1 MRPAEVGPALVKAA
15 QDYVIDLNRQ
25 ISQAQGTPDGRRGA
39 TLAELAAAACVG
51 RQTAR
56 DLVPKLKSRG
66 HLEIV
71 GERRVAY
78 CNKPVKE
85 YAPAMR
91 EPELAQTGPA
101 LLAGCLQGWAR

>member
-1 MRPAEVGPALVKAA
+1 MRPAEVGPAIVKAA
-15 QDYVIDLNRQ
+15 EDYIRELNRQ
-25 ISQAQGTPDGRRGA
+25 LQEAPNQHDKRKGA
-39 TLAELAAAACVG
+39 TLAELAMAACVG

-85 YAPAMR
+85 YAPAKR
-91 EPELAQTGPA
+91 EPELAISGPA
-101 LLAGCLQGWAR
+101 VLSSCLQAWAR

>member
-1 MRPAEVGPALVKAA
+1 MRPAEVGPAIVKAA
-15 QDYVIDLNRQ
+15 EDYIRELNAQ
-25 ISQAQGTPDGRRGA
+25 MQGTPDGRKGA
-39 TLAELAAAACVG
+39 TLAELALGACVA

-56 DLVPKLKSRG
+56 NLVPKLKSRG

-85 YAPAMR
+85 YAPAR
-91 EPELAQTGPA
+91 RDPELVMSGAA
-101 LLAGCLQGWAR
+101 VLAGCLQGWAR